1 MERRVLL
8 AGLGAAALVRPARSQ
23 TGPATGSLAQPAIG
37 SPKGARTLIFVPQA
51 NLSSLDPV
59 WTTATVTRNFAFLV
73 YDTLYGLDAQ
83 LNPKPQMVEGHV
95 IEDDGRRWTMK
106 LRPGL
111 LFHDGGKVTAQDCVA
126 SLGRW
131 MKRDGLGQT
140 LAARLDAIEA
150 PDDATLV
157 FRLKKPFAALPF
169 ALAKTQPSPPIIMPA
184 RIAAT
189 DPFKAITEVVGSGPF
204 RFVADENVSGI
215 LSVFAKFDRYKPRSE
230 VPSFTAGAKNVL
242 VDRVEWRVIPD
253 SSTATNAL
261 TQGEVDW
268 LEIPLPDLI
277 PQLRKARGVVVD
289 RLDPYGLY
297 PVLRPNSLIAP
308 TNNRALRQAILAA
321 VNPVEVMQ
329 AFMGEDASTY
339 NAPIGCFLPGT
350 ASANTAAMDRLG
362 GTRPVAEIQKMLKD
376 GGYNGE
382 KVLLMHP
389 TDQPFYD
396 AMSQVVAAQLKR
408 VGINVDDAS
417 MDWGT
422 VVQRRAKK
430 EPLDKGG
437 WSLFCTSFPAVD
449 YLDPLSAP
457 ALRGNGGAAWNG
469 WPDVPQIEALRETW
483 LDSTDPAQQKKLAA
497 QIQEVAFTEA
507 MYVPLGQYFQSAA
520 WRTNITGHLKGPVPL
535 FWNVSKS

>member
-1 MERRVLL
+1 M
-8 AGLGAAALVRPARSQ
+8 GAATLARPA
-23 TGPATGSLAQPAIG
+23 LAQG
-37 SPKGARTLIFVPQA
+37 KNARTLIFVPQA
-51 NLSSLDPV
+51 NLSSLDPI

-95 IEDDGRRWTMK
+95 VEDGARRWTMK
-106 LRPGL
+106 LRDGL
-111 LFHDGGKVTAQDCVA
+111 VFHDGSKVTARDCAA
-126 SLGRW
+126 SLARW

-140 LAARLDAIEA
+140 VADRLDALET

-169 ALAKTQPSPPIIMPA
+169 ALAKTQPSPPVIMPA
-184 RIAAT
+184 RIAGT
-189 DPFKAITEVVGSGPF
+189 DAFKQITEVVGSGPF

-215 LSVFAKFDRYKPRSE
+215 LSVFAKFDGYKPRPE
-230 VPSFTAGAKNVL
+230 TPSFTAGAKNVL
-242 VDRVEWRVIPD
+242 VERVEWRVIPD
-253 SSTATNAL
+253 ASTATNAL
-261 TQGEVDW
+261 SQGEVDW

-277 PQLRKARGVVVD
+277 PQLRGSRGVVVD

-297 PVLRPNSLIAP
+297 PVLRPNSLVAP

-329 AFMGEDASTY
+329 AFMGDDASTY

-350 ASANTAAMDRLG
+350 ASANSAAMDRVG
-362 GTRPVAEIQKMLKD
+362 GTGPVAEIRKMLKD

-396 AMSQVVAAQLKR
+396 AMSQVCAAKLKDI
-408 VGINVDDAS
+408 GINVADEA

-422 VVQRRAKK
+422 VVQRRNSK

-437 WSLFCTSFPAVD
+437 WSLFCTSFPALD
-449 YLDPLSAP
+449 YISPLSAP
-457 ALRGNGGAAWNG
+457 GLRGNGAGAWYG
-469 WPDVPQIEALRETW
+469 WP
-483 LDSTDPAQQKKLAA
+483 TDPKIEELRQKFIDATDEAGRKQAA
-497 QIQEVAFTEA
+497 AELQTEAFTEA
-507 MYVPLGQYFQSAA
+507 MFVPLGQYFQSAA
-520 WRTNITGHLKGPVPL
+520 WRSNITGQLKGQPPI
-535 FWNVSKS
+535 FWNVRKG